1 MTFLEMY
8 QELKA
13 VFVETALEEKN
24 PEHNQTRQ
32 IRDCFYLKGE
42 KMKNYFIRKENKL
55 RGIEDSRKQGWKGK
69 KGRKKVRMHGWKN
82 GKKGNEKRKE
92 GRKKSKEVN
101 MIISFFPPYLSQLLV
116 MNL

>member
-42 KMKNYFIRKENKL
+42 KSKNYFIRKENKL

-69 KGRKKVRMHGWKN
+69 KGRKEE
-82 GKKGNEKRKE
+82 GKDAWMEERKE
-92 GRKKSKEVN
+92 RK
-101 MIISFFPPYLSQLLV
+101 
-116 MNL
+116 